1 MPTIRLIVEYDG
13 SCFHGWQMQ
22 EGLITV
28 QSELHRVLELVLREK
43 ISVVHASGRTDAGV
57 HARGQVVT
65 FVVSKV
71 PDLHRLTHSVSS
83 ILKGALSV
91 TDAAVVPDTFHPRR
105 SAKKKQY
112 SYTILHRKAPA
123 VLDKGYVWHITA
135 DLDYEKMAEA
145 ASCLVGTHDFTSL
158 RAAQCQANSPV
169 KTILESELCL
179 SRDYVVYRVVGK
191 GFLQH
196 MVRIIVGTLVDI
208 GRGRL
213 HSSMPEILA
222 AKDRRVGGVTAPPFG
237 LMLDWVEYDD
247 HEAGA
252 DDEEE

>member
-1 MPTIRLIVEYDG
+1 MPNIRLIVEYNG
-13 SCFHGWQMQ
+13 GEFHGWQMQ
-22 EGLITV
+22 EGLKTV

-43 ISVVHASGRTDAGV
+43 ISVVHASGRTDTGV
-57 HARGQVVT
+57 HARGQVVSFFT
-65 FVVSKV
+65 SKA

-83 ILKGALSV
+83 LLKGALSV
-91 TDAAVVPDTFHPRR
+91 TDAAIVADDFHPRR

-123 VLDKGYVWHITA
+123 VLDKGYVWHLTA
-135 DLDYEKMAEA
+135 DLDYCKMQEA
-145 ASCLVGTHDFTSL
+145 ACHLIGTHDFTSL
-158 RAAQCQANSPV
+158 RAAACQAASPI

-179 SRDYVVYRVVGK
+179 SKDYVVYRVVGK

-213 HSSMPEILA
+213 TATMPEILA
-222 AKDRRVGGVTAPPFG
+222 AKDRRAGGITAPPFG
-237 LMLDWVEYDD
+237 LMLDWVDYEDVPLVD
-247 HEAGA
+247 K
-252 DDEEE
+252 